1 MKNNLFSVK
10 NLVVIIT
17 GSGRGIG
24 LELAISFANN
34 GAKVIRLDK
43 NLKKIK
49 KYPFQDFKLDLSNFS
64 LTNQTLAKIK
74 QKFKHVD
81 VLINNAGVSIKSNN
95 PYDQKILHKTLAINL
110 NAAFNLSNIVCKIMA
125 KRKKGSI
132 INITSL
138 GAEMGF
144 EKNPSYQ
151 VSKAGLKQLSKALA
165 CDWGHKNIRVN
176 NICPGYLKTSMTIKS
191 FKNKTL
197 KSKRDARMML
207 KKWGKP
213 ADLVGP
219 CIFLASDA
227 SSYITGADI
236 AVDGGWLA
244 KGL

>member
-1 MKNNLFSVK
+1 MKNNIFSVK

-24 LELAISFANN
+24 LELAIAFANN

-49 KYPFQDFKLDLSNFS
+49 KYQFQDFKLDLSNFS

-81 VLINNAGVSIKSNN
+81 VLINNAGISIKSNN
-95 PYDQKILHKTLAINL
+95 PYDQQILNKTLAINL

-165 CDWGHKNIRVN
+165 SDWGHKNIRVN

-207 KKWGKP
+207 KKWGTP
-213 ADLVGP
+213 ADLIGP

>member
-1 MKNNLFSVK
+1 
-10 NLVVIIT
+10 
-17 GSGRGIG
+17 
-24 LELAISFANN
+24 
-34 GAKVIRLDK
+34 
-43 NLKKIK
+43 
-49 KYPFQDFKLDLSNFS
+49 
-64 LTNQTLAKIK
+64 
-74 QKFKHVD
+74 
-81 VLINNAGVSIKSNN
+81 
-95 PYDQKILHKTLAINL
+95 
-110 NAAFNLSNIVCKIMA
+110 MA

-176 NICPGYLKTSMTIKS
+176 NICPGYFKTSMTIKS

-197 KSKRDARMML
+197 KSKRDARMIL
-207 KKWGKP
+207 KKWGTP
-213 ADLVGP
+213 GDLVGP

-236 AVDGGWLA
+236 TVDGGWLA